1 MLTTLITES
10 LCTGSWCL
18 NDLILGPALQ
28 AERISLTPMKYP
40 FTTGQKGLNS
50 NTFVGVPLMDASRK
64 ESYASLCYV

>member
-28 AERISLTPMKYP
+28 AERISLNPMKYP
-40 FTTGQKGLNS
+40 FTTCQKGLNS
-50 NTFVGVPLMDASRK
+50 NNFV
-64 ESYASLCYV
+64 